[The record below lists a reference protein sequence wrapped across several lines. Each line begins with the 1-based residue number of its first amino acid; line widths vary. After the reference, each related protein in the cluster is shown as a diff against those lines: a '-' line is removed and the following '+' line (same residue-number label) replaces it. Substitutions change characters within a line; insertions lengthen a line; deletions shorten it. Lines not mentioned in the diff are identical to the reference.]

1 MIQAVYIISRTGVP
15 LYFKERMP
23 EEDDVT
29 KITLFSGVISA
40 IRAVLIEL
48 DAGEANYFTTRT
60 HEVYIEATSNFA
72 LALVKDIK
80 DKFESETVEEMIAE
94 AITQIT
100 FNFEEL
106 PEAGILNSEEEEKM
120 TNIIDNLMIKWDESV
135 KDSAALKKIKESFW

>member
-48 DAGEANYFTTRT
+48 DAGEANYFTTQT

>member
-15 LYFKERMP
+15 LYFKERIP

-40 IRAVLIEL
+40 IRAALIEIN
-48 DAGEANYFTTRT
+48 AGEANYFTTQT
-60 HEVYIEATSNFA
+60 HEVYIEATNNFA

-106 PEAGILNSEEEEKM
+106 PEAGILNAEEEEKM
-120 TNIIDNLMIKWDESV
+120 TTIIDELMIKWDESA
-135 KDSAALKKIKESFW
+135 KDSSALKKIKESFW

>member
-15 LYFKERMP
+15 LYFKERIP

-48 DAGEANYFTTRT
+48 DAGEANYFTTQT
-60 HEVYIEATSNFA
+60 HEVYIEATNNFA

-106 PEAGILNSEEEEKM
+106 PEAGILNAEEEEKM

-135 KDSAALKKIKESFW
+135 KDSSALKKIKESFW

>member
-15 LYFKERMP
+15 LYFMERIP

-40 IRAVLIEL
+40 IRAALIEI
-48 DAGEANYFTTRT
+48 DAGEANYFTTQT
-60 HEVYIEATSNFA
+60 HEVYIEATNDFA
-72 LALVKDIK
+72 VALVKDIK
-80 DKFESETVEEMIAE
+80 DKFESEAIDAMIAE
-94 AITQIT
+94 VITQIT

-106 PEAGILNSEEEEKM
+106 PEAGILNAEEEEKM

-135 KDSAALKKIKESFW
+135 KDSSALKKIKESFW